1 MKCLTGKKAGM
12 LKTTVL
18 AAVCSTVM
26 SGNALAA
33 SSWYNNG
40 KVLATGGVSMTD
52 GAGGGG
58 ITPWATITGYGTR
71 DGINGDLHYTYVNLP
86 NYALNSFGGAIGF
99 YDRFELSYSH
109 DVLTTGS
116 TFNTVGL
123 LTDTLGTV
131 SINGLLNNP
140 DDAVGSTNSIVS
152 SVLES
157 LSGQDLSGLT
167 DALGTQGL
175 GLSDLTGALTGE
187 LELPDGTGDALD
199 LNALVA
205 DATGGLVGGGG
216 NQGIEPFNTTIKMD
230 VFGAKVRLF
239 GEAIYDSDNLIPQV
253 ALGGFYKKNKNKELL
268 KTLGAAD
275 AEDWEAYVAATK
287 IFFPINTLV
296 NVTARY
302 TSANQTGLVGFGG
315 PDGNDKELRW
325 EASLAYLLNKG
336 TAIGM
341 EYQQHGDNLKDIHLG
356 NQDAS
361 SLAGTGLTPG
371 LGSTLKQNES
381 DWFDV
386 FVAFFPSKNLS
397 ITMAYAML
405 GDITITPDQNGFYI
419 SAQASF

>member
-1 MKCLTGKKAGM
+1 MKCLTGNRSGI
-12 LKTTVL
+12 LRNTVL
-18 AAVCSTVM
+18 AVAFATFSG
-26 SGNALAA
+26 GNALAA

-86 NYALNSFGGAIGF
+86 NYALNSLGGAIGF

-123 LTDTLGTV
+123 LTDTLGGV
-131 SINGLLNNP
+131 SVNNLLNNP
-140 DDAVGSTNSIVS
+140 DDSLGSSNSIVS
-152 SVLES
+152 SVLEG
-157 LSGQDLSGLT
+157 LSGSELTGLT

-175 GLSDLTGALTGE
+175 GLGDLTSALTGGAA
-187 LELPDGTGDALD
+187 LPAGTGDALD
-199 LNALVA
+199 LNGLVS

-253 ALGGFYKKNKNKELL
+253 ALGGFYKKNKNEELL
-268 KTLGAAD
+268 KTLGAAES
-275 AEDWEAYVAATK
+275 EDWEAYVAATK

-296 NVTARY
+296 NVTGRY
-302 TSANQTGLVGFGG
+302 TSANQTGLTGFGG

-325 EASLAYLLNKG
+325 EASVAYLLNKG
-336 TAIGM
+336 TAIGA
-341 EYQQHGDNLKDIHLG
+341 EYQQHGENLKDIYLG
-356 NQDAS
+356 NQTAS
-361 SLAGTGLTPG
+361 SLSGTGLTPS
-371 LGSTLKQNES
+371 LGGTLKQKES
-381 DWFDV
+381 DWVDV

-405 GDITITPDQNGFYI
+405 GDITITPDQNGYYI
-419 SAQASF
+419 SLQASF